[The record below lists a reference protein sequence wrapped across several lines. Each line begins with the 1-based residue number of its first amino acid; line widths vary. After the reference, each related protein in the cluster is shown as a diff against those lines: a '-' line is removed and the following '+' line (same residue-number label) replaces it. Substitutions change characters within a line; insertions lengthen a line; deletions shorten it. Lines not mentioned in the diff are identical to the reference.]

1 MSLASA
7 VRNPCLLTGSNP
19 RLPRLIMITD
29 RNRQGDPA
37 GPVSRLPIGSAV
49 ILRDYDADNRP
60 DLARQLRK
68 LTRAQ
73 QVLLLIA
80 GDEALAAQAGADGLH
95 LPEHLLSDA
104 AAIRRR
110 HPGWLITAAAHSSAA
125 LRKAQTARLDAALL
139 SPVFPTRSHPNAP
152 VLGPYRHRALQNTA
166 PRLPVYAL
174 GGVNTST
181 ARQLP
186 PGVQGWAAIDGI

>member
-7 VRNPCLLTGSNP
+7 VRNPCLLTGSDP
-19 RLPRLIMITD
+19 RLPHLIMITD

-37 GPVSRLPIGSAV
+37 GAVSRLPIGSAV
-49 ILRDYDADNRP
+49 ILRDYNADNRP

-68 LTRAQ
+68 LTRTQ
-73 QVLLLIA
+73 QILLLIA
-80 GDEALAAQAGADGLH
+80 GDEKLAAQAGADGLH

-110 HPGWLITAAAHSSAA
+110 HPGWLITAAAHSPAA

-139 SPVFPTRSHPNAP
+139 SPVFPTRSHPNAT
-152 VLGPYRHRALQNTA
+152 VLGPYRHRALLNAA

-181 ARQLP
+181 ARRLP